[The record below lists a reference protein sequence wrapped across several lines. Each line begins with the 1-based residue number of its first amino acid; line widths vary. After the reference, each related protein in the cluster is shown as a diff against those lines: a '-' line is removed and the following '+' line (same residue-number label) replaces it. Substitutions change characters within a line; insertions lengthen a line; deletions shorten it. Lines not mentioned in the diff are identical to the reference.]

1 MMAVVVAGIEGE
13 MDEETGVSKDST
25 GCDFG
30 CSVGSVEVA
39 DEKWIGEVGKAVGTW
54 VEERELL

>member
-1 MMAVVVAGIEGE
+1 MAVVVAGIEGE
-13 MDEETGVSKDST
+13 MDGETGVSKYST
-25 GCDFG
+25 GCDCG
-30 CSVGSVEVA
+30 VSVGSVEVA